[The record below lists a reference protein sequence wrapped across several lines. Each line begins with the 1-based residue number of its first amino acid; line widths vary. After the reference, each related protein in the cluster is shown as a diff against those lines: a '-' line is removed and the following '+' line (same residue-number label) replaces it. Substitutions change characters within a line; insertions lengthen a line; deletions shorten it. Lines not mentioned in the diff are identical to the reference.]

1 MPDNPNSMVNVHTSI
16 PTTLAQT
23 VESYGK
29 CSKTLFA
36 KAGVDVY
43 KDLGPDKR
51 LDGAVSDELWR
62 LATQATGDDAIGL
75 IYTQYIQLSSFHGLG
90 FSWAASD
97 SLYDAFARFARFF
110 PVISTAGE
118 IDIRDKDDEVHA
130 ALVLPV
136 PYGIANDSG
145 VDSSL
150 ALLLHLCRLVRGK
163 QFRPKLVEYQRP
175 KPKSVKTFRSF
186 FNCPI
191 NFDAPEN
198 KIVLSANDM
207 HELLP
212 GANSELTFA
221 NDRVLLNYLRKQG
234 PQNIISE
241 ISMLVVSALP
251 SGAPSQ
257 QQIADQL
264 HISRKTLQRRLKNEG
279 TTLTRIIDDIRIQH
293 SARYLVQDWRS
304 ISEICY
310 LLGFTEPS
318 NFTRWFK
325 KINGVSP
332 QAFRDIKLNKK

>member
-1 MPDNPNSMVNVHTSI
+1 MTNTPTSVVNVHPSI
-16 PTTLAQT
+16 PATLAQT

-36 KAGVDVY
+36 KVGVDLR
-43 KDLGPDKR
+43 KDLGFDQR
-51 LDGAVSDELWR
+51 LDGAISDELWK
-62 LATQATGDDAIGL
+62 LAAEATGDDAIGL

-110 PVISTAGE
+110 PVVSTAGE
-118 IDIRDKDDEVHA
+118 IDIRDIDDEVHI

-136 PYGIANDSG
+136 PYGIANDSA

-150 ALLLHLCRLVRGK
+150 ALLLHLCRLLRGK
-163 QFRPKLVEYQRP
+163 QFRPRLVEYQRP
-175 KPKSVKTFRSF
+175 KPKSLKTFRTF

-191 NFDAPEN
+191 NFGAPEN
-198 KIVLSANDM
+198 KIVLSASDM

-212 GANSELTFA
+212 GGNPELAYA
-221 NDRVLLNYLRKQG
+221 NDRVLINYLRKQE
-234 PQNIISE
+234 PQNIVSE
-241 ISMLVVSALP
+241 ISMLVVTALP
-251 SGAPSQ
+251 TGAPSQ

-279 TTLTRIIDDIRIQH
+279 ITLSRIIDDIRIQH
-293 SARYLVQDWRS
+293 SERYLAQDWRS

-325 KINGVSP
+325 RINKMSP
-332 QAFRDIKLNKK
+332 QAYRKMTVSSK

>member
-1 MPDNPNSMVNVHTSI
+1 MVNVHPSI
-16 PTTLAQT
+16 PTALAQT

-29 CSKTLFA
+29 CSKVLFA
-36 KAGVDVY
+36 KAGVDVH
-43 KDLGPDKR
+43 KDIGPDQR

-62 LATQATGDDAIGL
+62 LATKATGDDAIGL
-75 IYTQYIQLSSFHGLG
+75 IYTQYVQLSSFHGLG

-110 PVISTAGE
+110 PVISTAGK
-118 IDIRDKDDEVHA
+118 IDIRDNGDEVYV

-136 PYGIANDSG
+136 PYGIANDSA

-175 KPKSVKTFRSF
+175 KPKSLKTFRSF

-198 KIVLSANDM
+198 KIVLSSNDM

-221 NDRVLLNYLRKQG
+221 NDRVMMNYLRKQD
-234 PQNIISE
+234 QHNIVSE
-241 ISMLVVSALP
+241 ISMLVVTSLP

-257 QQIADQL
+257 QQIADHL
-264 HISRKTLQRRLKNEG
+264 HISRKTLQRRLKSED
-279 TTLTRIIDDIRIQH
+279 TTLTKIIDDIRIQH
-293 SARYLVQDWRS
+293 AARYLVQDWRS

-325 KINGVSP
+325 KTNGMSP
-332 QAFRDIKLNKK
+332 QAYRSKKLSK